1 MFPHELSGGM
11 RQRVMIAMALAG
23 EPSLLIADEPTTAL
37 DVTIQA
43 QILELLEDLKKQFNM
58 GVLFV
63 THDMGVVAEI
73 ADRVIVMNNGKVVES
88 GTVDAIFNRPVHP
101 YTKKLLGAV
110 PDVDQPKEGPA
121 RLYNDQ
127 SDVLLEAKNLSKYYP
142 VKTSLFQKKKEPV
155 KAVKNISFEI
165 FKGETLGVVGESGS
179 GKSTLGRTIIGLEDK
194 TNGTLQFNGKDLG
207 QLPKQEVE
215 KLRKEMQM
223 IFQDPFASLDPRQK
237 IGRAIEE
244 VFVIHTNLTKE
255 ERKKKVLSLLY
266 EVGLNESHYDR
277 YPHEF
282 SGGQRQRIGIAR
294 AVALNPSLIVCDEAV
309 SALDVSIQA
318 QVIELLKKL
327 QKEYDLTYLFISH
340 DLGVVRQICDRIMVM
355 YFGSLVEIGTA
366 EQIFNNPQHP
376 YTKMLLSAVPR
387 PKPGYQKE
395 LISKES
401 FETNVT
407 LQPKDWLEVNEG
419 HLVAVY

>member
-1 MFPHELSGGM
+1 MSPLLEIKDLKVTFETENGPFHAVDDVSFSIASNETVCIVGESGSGKSITSLSVMGLLPDNGTVTNGSLNFQGKSLLEKTEEEMQKLRGNDISMIFQEPMTALNPVLKIGYQLSEPLFIHKKISKKEVRKKSIELLDKVGIPEPAEKLNMFPHELSGGM

-165 FKGETLGVVGESGS
+165 
-179 GKSTLGRTIIGLEDK
+179 
-194 TNGTLQFNGKDLG
+194 
-207 QLPKQEVE
+207 
-215 KLRKEMQM
+215 
-223 IFQDPFASLDPRQK
+223 
-237 IGRAIEE
+237 
-244 VFVIHTNLTKE
+244 
-255 ERKKKVLSLLY
+255 
-266 EVGLNESHYDR
+266 
-277 YPHEF
+277 
-282 SGGQRQRIGIAR
+282 
-294 AVALNPSLIVCDEAV
+294 
-309 SALDVSIQA
+309 
-318 QVIELLKKL
+318 
-327 QKEYDLTYLFISH
+327 
-340 DLGVVRQICDRIMVM
+340 
-355 YFGSLVEIGTA
+355 
-366 EQIFNNPQHP
+366 
-376 YTKMLLSAVPR
+376 
-387 PKPGYQKE
+387 
-395 LISKES
+395 
-401 FETNVT
+401 
-407 LQPKDWLEVNEG
+407 
-419 HLVAVY
+419 